1 MNVKDIGKSA
11 AKFDALGSLART
23 DDMLAVIGII
33 MLVGVVISSY
43 GAYWQGRLAA
53 AQYNKECTSLSP
65 PLSNAEEQSKNRRF
79 TMLMVVITVLILG
92 LIIWIFRSGIKKAVT
107 NAE

>member
-33 MLVGVVISSY
+33 MLVGVIISSY
-43 GAYWQGRLAA
+43 GAYWQGRLAS
-53 AQYNKECTSLSP
+53 AQYKKECTSLSP
-65 PLSNAEEQSKNRRF
+65 PLSNGEEESKNRRF
-79 TMLMVVITVLILG
+79 TILMVVITVLILG